1 MGEDLSGDS
10 LPKIIIIVS
19 AQRHGTTTL
28 CKKFNE
34 IESCIS
40 FFEAFNKR
48 GIFYLKDPLKVRVDQ
63 YMVKIFKEKNLTKKH
78 TVVFKIFPGHKVNI
92 EDILK
97 LKTDISFI
105 FLKRKLSE
113 AYKSYKKAILTGNWG
128 TTPELQAKWS
138 APKKQGYTGKCI
150 KFNRYKN
157 RIENW
162 MEENYKIASSYKLK
176 TYTLFF
182 KDVISK
188 EFNPKIFI

>member
-10 LPKIIIIVS
+10 LPKIIIIIS

-34 IESCIS
+34 VESCIS

-113 AYKSYKKAILTGNWG
+113 AYESYRKAILTGNWG
-128 TTPELQAKWS
+128 TTPKLQEKWFTS
-138 APKKQGYTGKCI
+138 KRQGYIGKCVE
-150 KFNRYKN
+150 FNTYKN
-157 RIENW
+157 KIENW
-162 MEENYKIASSYKLK
+162 MKENYKIAFSYKLK
-176 TYTLFF
+176 THTLFF
-182 KDVISK
+182 EDVISNK
-188 EFNPKIFI
+188 FNPKAFI